1 MSALFIFLLFVL
13 NIFTIFAIIVLYL
26 RQNRLSMLEKDQK
39 AVIGEM
45 EQLLSGYLLEMKE
58 DNETLV
64 KAINNSVAMN
74 PEHGQKGQGRGS
86 IKETKEEKQEIQEIQ
101 EIQEQN
107 ILLEYKAGCRAAA
120 KKQAINAYKIMP
132 EENEA
137 NVLPVK
143 VEDKLE
149 LASAATSP
157 QNQGKPAAMEFSDM
171 LQASLNE
178 RSLNEKVDML
188 ADQGHSIEEI
198 AKKLGRG
205 QTEIE
210 LLLKFRMNR

>member
-1 MSALFIFLLFVL
+1 MSAFFIFLLFVL
-13 NIFTIFAIIVLYL
+13 NMFTIFAIIVLYL
-26 RQNRLSMLEKDQK
+26 RQNRLSKLEKDQK
-39 AVIGEM
+39 AIIGEM
-45 EQLLSGYLLEMKE
+45 EQLLSGYLMEMKE

-74 PEHGQKGQGRGS
+74 PEHGQKGQEHGS
-86 IKETKEEKQEIQEIQ
+86 IKETKEEKQE
-101 EIQEQN
+101 QN
-107 ILLEYKAGCRAAA
+107 ILLEYKVGSRAAA

-137 NVLPVK
+137 NALPVK

-157 QNQGKPAAMEFSDM
+157 QNQGKPAGMEFSDM

-188 ADQGHSIEEI
+188 ADQGHSVEEI

>member
-1 MSALFIFLLFVL
+1 MSAFFIFLLFVL

-45 EQLLSGYLLEMKE
+45 EQLLSGYLMEMKE

-64 KAINNSVAMN
+64 KAIKNSVAMN
-74 PEHGQKGQGRGS
+74 PEHGQKGQEHGS
-86 IKETKEEKQEIQEIQ
+86 IKETKEEKQEK
-101 EIQEQN
+101 QEQN
-107 ILLEYKAGCRAAA
+107 ILLEYKAGSRAAA

-137 NVLPVK
+137 NALPVK

-157 QNQGKPAAMEFSDM
+157 QNQGKPAAKEFSDM

>member
-1 MSALFIFLLFVL
+1 MSAFFIFLLFIL
-13 NIFTIFAIIVLYL
+13 NIFTIFAIIILYL
-26 RQNRLSMLEKDQK
+26 RQNRLSKLEKDQK

-45 EQLLSGYLLEMKE
+45 EQLLSGYLMEMKE

-74 PEHGQKGQGRGS
+74 PEHGQKGQEHGS
-86 IKETKEEKQEIQEIQ
+86 IKETKEEKQE
-101 EIQEQN
+101 QN
-107 ILLEYKAGCRAAA
+107 ILLEYKAGTRAAA

-132 EENEA
+132 EEKEA
-137 NVLPVK
+137 NALPVK
-143 VEDKLE
+143 VKDKLE
-149 LASAATSP
+149 LASASP
-157 QNQGKPAAMEFSDM
+157 QNQGKQAAKEFSDM

>member
-74 PEHGQKGQGRGS
+74 PEHGQKGQERGS
-86 IKETKEEKQEIQEIQ
+86 IKETKEEKQEIQE
-101 EIQEQN
+101 QN
-107 ILLEYKAGCRAAA
+107 ILLEYKAGSRAAA

-157 QNQGKPAAMEFSDM
+157 QNQGKPAAKELSDM

>member
-1 MSALFIFLLFVL
+1 MSAFFIFLLFVL
-13 NIFTIFAIIVLYL
+13 NIFTIFAIIVLYF

-45 EQLLSGYLLEMKE
+45 EQLLSGYLMEMKE

-74 PEHGQKGQGRGS
+74 PEHGQKGQEHSS
-86 IKETKEEKQEIQEIQ
+86 IKETKKEKQ

-107 ILLEYKAGCRAAA
+107 ILLEYKAGSRAAA

-132 EENEA
+132 EKNEA
-137 NVLPVK
+137 NALPVK

-157 QNQGKPAAMEFSDM
+157 QNQGKPAAKEFSDM

-205 QTEIE
+205 RTEIE

>member
-1 MSALFIFLLFVL
+1 MSAFFIFLLFVL
-13 NIFTIFAIIVLYL
+13 NIFTIFAIIILYL

-39 AVIGEM
+39 AAIGEM
-45 EQLLSGYLLEMKE
+45 EQLLSGYLMEMKE

-64 KAINNSVAMN
+64 KAINNSVPMN
-74 PEHGQKGQGRGS
+74 PEHGQKGQEHGS
-86 IKETKEEKQEIQEIQ
+86 IKETKEEKQEIQE
-101 EIQEQN
+101 QN
-107 ILLEYKAGCRAAA
+107 ILLEYKAGSRAAA

-137 NVLPVK
+137 KVLPVK

-157 QNQGKPAAMEFSDM
+157 LNQGKPAAKEFSDM

>member
-1 MSALFIFLLFVL
+1 MSAFFIFLLFVL
-13 NIFTIFAIIVLYL
+13 NIFTIFAIIVLYF

-45 EQLLSGYLLEMKE
+45 EQQLLSGYLMEMKE
-58 DNETLV
+58 DIETLV

-74 PEHGQKGQGRGS
+74 PEHGQKGQEHSS
-86 IKETKEEKQEIQEIQ
+86 IKETKKEKQ

-107 ILLEYKAGCRAAA
+107 ILLEYKAGSRAAA

-132 EENEA
+132 EKNEA
-137 NVLPVK
+137 NALPVK

-157 QNQGKPAAMEFSDM
+157 QNQGKPAAKEFSDM

-205 QTEIE
+205 RTEIE

>member
-1 MSALFIFLLFVL
+1 MSAFFIFLLFVL

-45 EQLLSGYLLEMKE
+45 EQLLSGYLMEMKE

-74 PEHGQKGQGRGS
+74 PEHGQKGQEHSS
-86 IKETKEEKQEIQEIQ
+86 IKETKKEKQEK
-101 EIQEQN
+101 QEQN
-107 ILLEYKAGCRAAA
+107 ILLEYKAGSRAAA

-132 EENEA
+132 EKNEA
-137 NVLPVK
+137 NALPVK

-157 QNQGKPAAMEFSDM
+157 QNQGKPAAKEFSDM

-205 QTEIE
+205 RTEIE

>member
-1 MSALFIFLLFVL
+1 MSAFFIFLLFIL

-26 RQNRLSMLEKDQK
+26 RQNRLSKLEKDQK

-45 EQLLSGYLLEMKE
+45 EQLLSGYLMEIKE

-74 PEHGQKGQGRGS
+74 PEHGQKGQEHGS
-86 IKETKEEKQEIQEIQ
+86 IKETKEEKQEK
-101 EIQEQN
+101 QEQN
-107 ILLEYKAGCRAAA
+107 ILLEYKAGSPAAA

-137 NVLPVK
+137 NALPVK

-149 LASAATSP
+149 LAS
-157 QNQGKPAAMEFSDM
+157 AAMEFSDM

-188 ADQGHSIEEI
+188 ADQGHSVVEI

>member
-1 MSALFIFLLFVL
+1 MSAFFIFLLFVL

-45 EQLLSGYLLEMKE
+45 EQLLSGYLMEMKE

-64 KAINNSVAMN
+64 KAIHNSVAMN
-74 PEHGQKGQGRGS
+74 PEHGQKGQEQNS
-86 IKETKEEKQEIQEIQ
+86 IKETKKEKQEKQV
-101 EIQEQN
+101 QN
-107 ILLEYKAGCRAAA
+107 ILLEYKAGSRAAA
-120 KKQAINAYKIMP
+120 KRQAINAYKIMP

-157 QNQGKPAAMEFSDM
+157 QNQGKPAVMEFSDM

-205 QTEIE
+205 RTEIE

>member
-1 MSALFIFLLFVL
+1 MSAFFIFLLFIL

-26 RQNRLSMLEKDQK
+26 RQNRLSKLEKDQK

-45 EQLLSGYLLEMKE
+45 EQLLSGYLMEIKE

-74 PEHGQKGQGRGS
+74 PDHGQKGQEHGS
-86 IKETKEEKQEIQEIQ
+86 IKETKEEKQEK
-101 EIQEQN
+101 QEQN
-107 ILLEYKAGCRAAA
+107 ILLEYKAGSRAAA
-120 KKQAINAYKIMP
+120 KTQAINAYKIMP

-137 NVLPVK
+137 NALPVK

-188 ADQGHSIEEI
+188 ADQGHSVVEI

>member
-1 MSALFIFLLFVL
+1 MSAFFIFLLFVL
-13 NIFTIFAIIVLYL
+13 NMFTIFAIIVLYL
-26 RQNRLSMLEKDQK
+26 RQNRLSKLEKDQK
-39 AVIGEM
+39 AIIREM
-45 EQLLSGYLLEMKE
+45 EQLLSGYLMEMKE

-64 KAINNSVAMN
+64 KAITNSVAMN
-74 PEHGQKGQGRGS
+74 PEHGQKGQENGS
-86 IKETKEEKQEIQEIQ
+86 IKETKEEKQE
-101 EIQEQN
+101 QN
-107 ILLEYKAGCRAAA
+107 ILLEYKVGSRAAA

-137 NVLPVK
+137 NALPVK

-157 QNQGKPAAMEFSDM
+157 QNQGKPAGMEFSDM

-188 ADQGHSIEEI
+188 ADQGLSVEEI

-205 QTEIE
+205 QTEVE

>member
-1 MSALFIFLLFVL
+1 MSAFFIFLLFVL
-13 NIFTIFAIIVLYL
+13 NIITIFAIIVLYL

-45 EQLLSGYLLEMKE
+45 EQLLSGYLMEMKE

-64 KAINNSVAMN
+64 KAIKNSVAMN
-74 PEHGQKGQGRGS
+74 PEHGQKGQEHGS
-86 IKETKEEKQEIQEIQ
+86 IKETKEEKQEKK
-101 EIQEQN
+101 EQD
-107 ILLEYKAGCRAAA
+107 ILLEYKAGSRAAA

-137 NVLPVK
+137 NALPVK

-157 QNQGKPAAMEFSDM
+157 QNQGKPAAKEFSDM

-178 RSLNEKVDML
+178 RSLNEKVDM
-188 ADQGHSIEEI
+188 
-198 AKKLGRG
+198 
-205 QTEIE
+205 
-210 LLLKFRMNR
+210 

>member
-1 MSALFIFLLFVL
+1 MSAFFIFLLFVL

-74 PEHGQKGQGRGS
+74 PEHGQKGQERGS
-86 IKETKEEKQEIQEIQ
+86 IKETKEEKQEIQE
-101 EIQEQN
+101 QN
-107 ILLEYKAGCRAAA
+107 ILLEYKAGSRASV

-157 QNQGKPAAMEFSDM
+157 QNQGKPAAKELSDM

>member
-1 MSALFIFLLFVL
+1 MSAFFIFLLFIL
-13 NIFTIFAIIVLYL
+13 NIFTIFAIIILYL
-26 RQNRLSMLEKDQK
+26 RQNRLSKLEKDQK

-45 EQLLSGYLLEMKE
+45 EQLLSGYLMEMKE

-74 PEHGQKGQGRGS
+74 PEHGQKGQEHGS
-86 IKETKEEKQEIQEIQ
+86 IKETKEEKQE
-101 EIQEQN
+101 QN
-107 ILLEYKAGCRAAA
+107 ILLEYKAGSRAAA

-137 NVLPVK
+137 NALPVK

-149 LASAATSP
+149 LASASP
-157 QNQGKPAAMEFSDM
+157 QNQGKQAAKEFSDM

>member
-1 MSALFIFLLFVL
+1 MSAFFIFLLFVL
-13 NIFTIFAIIVLYL
+13 NIFTICAIIVLYL

-74 PEHGQKGQGRGS
+74 PEHGQKGQERGS
-86 IKETKEEKQEIQEIQ
+86 IKETKKEKQ

-107 ILLEYKAGCRAAA
+107 ILLEYKAGSRAAA

-157 QNQGKPAAMEFSDM
+157 QNQGKPAAKELSDM

>member
-1 MSALFIFLLFVL
+1 MSAFFIFLLFVL

-26 RQNRLSMLEKDQK
+26 RQNRLSKMEKDQK
-39 AVIGEM
+39 AIIGEM
-45 EQLLSGYLLEMKE
+45 EQLLSGYLMEMKE

-64 KAINNSVAMN
+64 KAFTNSVAMN
-74 PEHGQKGQGRGS
+74 PEHGQKGQVHGS
-86 IKETKEEKQEIQEIQ
+86 IKETKEDKEEK
-101 EIQEQN
+101 QEQN
-107 ILLEYKAGCRAAA
+107 ILLDYKEGSRAAA

-132 EENEA
+132 EENGTNA
-137 NVLPVK
+137 LPVK

-149 LASAATSP
+149 LSSAVTSP
-157 QNQGKPAAMEFSDM
+157 QNEGKPAGISDM

-188 ADQGHSIEEI
+188 ADQGYSIEEI

>member
-45 EQLLSGYLLEMKE
+45 EQLLSDYLLEMKE

-64 KAINNSVAMN
+64 KAINNSGAMN
-74 PEHGQKGQGRGS
+74 PEHGQKGQERGS
-86 IKETKEEKQEIQEIQ
+86 IKETKEEKQEIQE
-101 EIQEQN
+101 QN
-107 ILLEYKAGCRAAA
+107 ILLEYKAGSRAAA

-157 QNQGKPAAMEFSDM
+157 QNQGKPAAKELSDM

-188 ADQGHSIEEI
+188 ANQGHSIEEI

>member
-1 MSALFIFLLFVL
+1 MSAFFIFLLFVL

-45 EQLLSGYLLEMKE
+45 EQLLSGYLMEMKE

-74 PEHGQKGQGRGS
+74 PEHGQKGQEHSS
-86 IKETKEEKQEIQEIQ
+86 IKEIKKEK
-101 EIQEQN
+101 QEQN
-107 ILLEYKAGCRAAA
+107 ILLEYKAGSRAAA
-120 KKQAINAYKIMP
+120 KKQTINAYKIMP

-137 NVLPVK
+137 NALPVK

-157 QNQGKPAAMEFSDM
+157 QNQGKPAAKEFSDM

-178 RSLNEKVDML
+178 RSLNEKADML

-198 AKKLGRG
+198 AKKVRSRSNGDRAI
-205 QTEIE
+205 TKVSHE
-210 LLLKFRMNR
+210 

>member
-1 MSALFIFLLFVL
+1 MSAFFIFLLFVL

-45 EQLLSGYLLEMKE
+45 EQLLSGYLMEMKE

-74 PEHGQKGQGRGS
+74 PEHGQKGQEHSS
-86 IKETKEEKQEIQEIQ
+86 IKETKKEKQE
-101 EIQEQN
+101 QEQN
-107 ILLEYKAGCRAAA
+107 ILLEYKVGSRAAA

-137 NVLPVK
+137 NALPVK

-149 LASAATSP
+149 LHRLP
-157 QNQGKPAAMEFSDM
+157 LP
-171 LQASLNE
+171 
-178 RSLNEKVDML
+178 
-188 ADQGHSIEEI
+188 
-198 AKKLGRG
+198 
-205 QTEIE
+205 
-210 LLLKFRMNR
+210 LKIKGSRLPRNFRTCCRLR

>member
-1 MSALFIFLLFVL
+1 MSAFFIFLLFVL

-45 EQLLSGYLLEMKE
+45 EQLLSGYLMEMKE

-74 PEHGQKGQGRGS
+74 PEHGQKGQEHSS
-86 IKETKEEKQEIQEIQ
+86 IKETKKEKQE
-101 EIQEQN
+101 QEQN
-107 ILLEYKAGCRAAA
+107 ILLEYKAGSRAAA

-137 NVLPVK
+137 NALPVK

-157 QNQGKPAAMEFSDM
+157 QNQGKPAAKEFSDM

-198 AKKLGRG
+198 AKKLGCGR
-205 QTEIE
+205 TEIE
-210 LLLKFRMNR
+210 LLLRFRMNR

>member
-1 MSALFIFLLFVL
+1 MSAFFIFLLFIL

-26 RQNRLSMLEKDQK
+26 RQNRLSKLEKDQK

-45 EQLLSGYLLEMKE
+45 EQLLSGYLMKIKE

-74 PEHGQKGQGRGS
+74 PEHGQKGQEHGS
-86 IKETKEEKQEIQEIQ
+86 IKETKEEKQEK
-101 EIQEQN
+101 QEQN
-107 ILLEYKAGCRAAA
+107 ILLEYKAGSRAAA

-137 NVLPVK
+137 NALPVK

-149 LASAATSP
+149 LAS
-157 QNQGKPAAMEFSDM
+157 AAMEFSDM

-188 ADQGHSIEEI
+188 ADQGHSVVEI

>member
-1 MSALFIFLLFVL
+1 MSAFFIFLLFVL

-74 PEHGQKGQGRGS
+74 PEHGQKGQERGS
-86 IKETKEEKQEIQEIQ
+86 IKETKEEKQ

-149 LASAATSP
+149 LASSATSP
-157 QNQGKPAAMEFSDM
+157 QNQGKPAAKELSDM

>member
-1 MSALFIFLLFVL
+1 MSAFFIFLLFIL

-26 RQNRLSMLEKDQK
+26 RQNRLSKLEKDQK

-45 EQLLSGYLLEMKE
+45 EQLLSGYLMEIKE

-74 PEHGQKGQGRGS
+74 PEHGQKGQEHGS
-86 IKETKEEKQEIQEIQ
+86 IKETKEEKQEK
-101 EIQEQN
+101 N
-107 ILLEYKAGCRAAA
+107 ILLEYKAGSRAAA

-137 NVLPVK
+137 NALPVK

-149 LASAATSP
+149 LAS
-157 QNQGKPAAMEFSDM
+157 AAMEFSDM

-188 ADQGHSIEEI
+188 ADQGHSVVEI